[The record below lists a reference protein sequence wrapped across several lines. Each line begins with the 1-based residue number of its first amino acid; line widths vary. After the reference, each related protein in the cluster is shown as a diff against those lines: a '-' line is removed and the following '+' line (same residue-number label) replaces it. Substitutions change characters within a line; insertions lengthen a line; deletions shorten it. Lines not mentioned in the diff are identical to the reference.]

1 MDHARPSLHIFQRG
15 GNLFLLKVRPSE
27 AARARLMTV
36 ISSSQAD
43 IEEKVSDILARVYSP
58 DLVFSSALSDDSL
71 DRLRLYLVSDS
82 Y

>member
-1 MDHARPSLHIFQRG
+1 
-15 GNLFLLKVRPSE
+15 
-27 AARARLMTV
+27 MTV

-43 IEEKVSDILARVYSP
+43 IEEKVSDILARVYSS

-71 DRLRLYLVSDS
+71 DRLRLYLILDS